1 MKTLLKVF
9 LLSWCMTCAA
19 IESLSAQ
26 EPPVFEGPQTE
37 IDAIRRL
44 LTLWGERR
52 EAADIDGVIELHDPD
67 VVIMTRDRSI
77 IKGRSGAR
85 SFYQENYDTGSSR
98 QQYGALQELRV
109 FGNVGIMVG
118 RFLVVDTKKGI
129 EDPGYYLIVLR
140 KNDDGDWRIYR
151 DIDTPSPDGLALKP
165 GN

>member
-1 MKTLLKVF
+1 MKTHLKIL
-9 LLSWCMTCAA
+9 LLSWCITCAGF
-19 IESLSAQ
+19 ESLSAQ

-37 IDAIRRL
+37 IDAILRL
-44 LTLWGERR
+44 LTQWGERR
-52 EAADIDGVIELHDPD
+52 EAADIDEVVELHDPD
-67 VVIMTRDRSI
+67 VVIMTRDRTVI
-77 IKGRSGAR
+77 AGRSGAR
-85 SFYQENYDTGSSR
+85 SFYRENYAAGSSR

-109 FGNVGIMVG
+109 FGNIGIMVG

-140 KNDDGDWRIYR
+140 KNDKGDWRIYR